1 MLEVK
6 IVENRWEH
14 FKSLLTN
21 LGISLLSIVV
31 ALIFG
36 IFFILL
42 TEQSPVTAYQA
53 LYKGAFG
60 NFSNI
65 LNTLWRSTPLILT
78 GLAFALPFRA
88 GLINIGAEGQL
99 LMGGFAAGVAGYYFT
114 SLPGFIHLPLAI
126 FIGMLAGALW
136 GGLPGML
143 KAKFGSNEVITTIM
157 LNHIA
162 IALTIN
168 YGINKLRTS
177 SRMATPRIES
187 TAALLRFKEIPN
199 HPFWGKLP
207 FVEIFSHPGIRL
219 HMNFILAI
227 ITAIILW
234 YILFKTTLGYELRAV
249 GFNADGAEYGG
260 INPGKSMF
268 ITMFIGG
275 AVAGLAG
282 AGEALGTHLSFMSGM
297 DAGYGFTGIAV
308 ALIGQTHPIGVI
320 FGGLLFGAL
329 NQGGLEMQF
338 AGVPSEIVNIIQA
351 LVIFFVASLQIL
363 KMYLRKRKE
372 KEGVE

>member
-1 MLEVK
+1 M
-6 IVENRWEH
+6 ENRWDH
-14 FKSLLTN
+14 IKSMMTN
-21 LGISLLSIVV
+21 FGISLLSIVV

-42 TEQSPVTAYQA
+42 TDQSPVTAYQA
-53 LYKGAFG
+53 LYHGAFG
-60 NFSNI
+60 SFSNI

-99 LMGGFAAGVAGYYFT
+99 LMGGFAAGVAGYVFT

-126 FIGMLAGALW
+126 LIGMLAGALW
-136 GGLPGML
+136 GGLPGLL

-177 SRMATPRIES
+177 SRMATPEIEPS
-187 TAALLRFKEIPN
+187 AALLRFKEIPK
-199 HPFWGKLP
+199 HPIWGKLP
-207 FVEIFSHPGIRL
+207 FADIFSNPGIRL
-219 HMNFILAI
+219 HMNFVLAI
-227 ITAIILW
+227 IAAIILW
-234 YILFKTTLGYELRAV
+234 YILFKTTLGYEMRAV
-249 GFNADGAEYGG
+249 GFNSDGAEYGG
-260 INPGKSMF
+260 IKPGKSMF
-268 ITMFIGG
+268 ITMFLGG

>member
-1 MLEVK
+1 MNNNNKFSNL
-6 IVENRWEH
+6 
-14 FKSLLTN
+14 KSLMSN
-21 LGISLLSIVV
+21 IGISVLSIVV

-36 IFFILL
+36 VFFILL
-42 TEQSPVTAYQA
+42 TEESPATAYQA
-53 LYKGAFG
+53 LYFGAFG
-60 NFSNI
+60 NFRNI

-78 GLAFALPFRA
+78 GLAFALPYRA
-88 GLINIGAEGQL
+88 GLINIGAEGQFV
-99 LMGGFAAGVAGYYFT
+99 MGGFAAGVAGYYFT
-114 SLPGFIHLPLAI
+114 SLPVFIHLPLAI
-126 FIGMLAGALW
+126 LAGVLAGALW
-136 GGLPGML
+136 AGLSGWL
-143 KAKFGSNEVITTIM
+143 KAKMNVNEVISTIM

-177 SRMATPRIES
+177 TRMATPRIMDS
-187 TAALLRFKEIPN
+187 AKLIRFKDMASSS
-199 HPFWGKLP
+199 FWSKLP
-207 FVEIFSHPGIRL
+207 FVELFADPGIRL
-219 HMNFILAI
+219 HFNFILTLIVAVV
-227 ITAIILW
+227 LW
-234 YILFKTTLGYELRAV
+234 YVLFKTTIGYEFRAV
-249 GFNADGAEYGG
+249 GSNPSAAEYGG
-260 INPGKSMF
+260 IKADKT
-268 ITMFIGG
+268 IIWTMLIGG

-282 AGEALGTHLSFMSGM
+282 AGEALGTHFSFMAGM

-308 ALIGQTHPIGVI
+308 GLIGQAHPLGVI

-363 KMYLRKRKE
+363 KVFIKNKKE